1 MKTPYL
7 WGKRRRNIRNTK
19 CNRWEKPGVPEV
31 YKRPELTKKNKK
43 DMNSFYKV
51 TFRGCG
57 KMQFQAMYKEKLD
70 GEKEA

>member
-1 MKTPYL
+1 
-7 WGKRRRNIRNTK
+7 
-19 CNRWEKPGVPEV
+19 
-31 YKRPELTKKNKK
+31 
-43 DMNSFYKV
+43 MNSFYKV